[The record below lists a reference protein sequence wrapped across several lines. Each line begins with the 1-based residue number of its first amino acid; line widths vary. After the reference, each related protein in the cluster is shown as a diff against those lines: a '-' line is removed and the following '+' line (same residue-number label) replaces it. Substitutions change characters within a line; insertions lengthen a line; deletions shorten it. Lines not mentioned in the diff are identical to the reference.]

1 MNLAGAL
8 PLSAALAALLLSLF
22 ANAAQAG
29 GLPTVELEIRDGA
42 FDPAIIQ
49 VTAGQRFKINLHNRG
64 NGPVEFESLPLRV
77 EKVLGPGV
85 SSFVVI
91 HPLRPGRYSF
101 FDEFH
106 LAMPEGV
113 IEVR

>member
-1 MNLAGAL
+1 MAGAL
-8 PLSAALAALLLSLF
+8 PLSTPVAALLLSLF
-22 ANAAQAG
+22 ANAVLAG

-42 FDPAIIQ
+42 FDPAVIQ
-49 VTAGQRFKINLHNRG
+49 VAAGQRFKINLHNRG
-64 NGPVEFESLPLRV
+64 NGPVEFESLALRV

-106 LAMPEGV
+106 LDMPEGI
-113 IEVR
+113 IEAH